1 MLRNGSFGVLL
12 LPRMRMRYPA
22 LGTQYTASPHLL
34 ELYSTTRK
42 ASIAFVQLMCNFCA
56 ELCRATRELLRSVR
70 RCRSGLRPDWSSAP
84 CLALPRDSCDFP
96 WQAYSFAM
104 HSFSC

>member
-42 ASIAFVQLMCNFCA
+42 ASIAFVQLSATFVQSCA
-56 ELCRATRELLRSVR
+56 EQLVSFCDQFGAAGRDFGRTGPLHLVWLCPGIHVISRGRLTRLQ
-70 RCRSGLRPDWSSAP
+70 CIP
-84 CLALPRDSCDFP
+84 F
-96 WQAYSFAM
+96 
-104 HSFSC
+104 H